1 MILRIPHVRKPL
13 YVIFQHIMVPAI
25 FAFLMVKQWNQ
36 HLDGQT
42 DLLMGNF
49 FSSKTHAHQFSS
61 WWSDLPIPPFWD
73 SAGRVLVIG
82 AGVSG
87 LTAARQVRSRPFQR
101 FSPWD
106 PDRQVKDQRPDAEV
120 VAIWLQWIANLGR
133 FHPNLWLV
141 SKFWTPFH
149 ADHFKQIDSL
159 LFTTRLAMLSDNS
172 QDPLELL
179 IKSFKIHGFRLRFSL
194 ESIHWRWGWRPFP
207 FPFHSILLNIICTHY
222 I

>member
-1 MILRIPHVRKPL
+1 MSGNLYMSYFNISWFPPYLHFWWWNSETNILMVRPICWWATFFHQKPMPINSVL
-13 YVIFQHIMVPAI
+13 DDLIFQSPHFETQLA
-25 FAFLMVKQWNQ
+25 
-36 HLDGQT
+36 G
-42 DLLMGNF
+42 
-49 FSSKTHAHQFSS
+49 S
-61 WWSDLPIPPFWD
+61 WWSVPVSLGSLQHGRCGHGPSSV
-73 SAGRVLVIG
+73 SA
-82 AGVSG
+82 
-87 LTAARQVRSRPFQR
+87 R

-207 FPFHSILLNIICTHY
+207 FPFPFHSILSNIICTHY